1 MKTAILICAALALTG
16 CATKQFATVGDVTG
30 YERTAMT
37 CHDIDLEMART
48 QGVID
53 KIDAQAK
60 FSGLDVLAFLG
71 DFGIGNAMAKS
82 SALDSANQRMG
93 ELQDARGAK
102 GCADST
108 LTAKAPQ

>member
-1 MKTAILICAALALTG
+1 MKTAITVVLICAALSG

-37 CHDIDLEMART
+37 CHDIDLEAAKT

-53 KIDAQAK
+53 KIDAQSK
-60 FSGLDVLAFLG
+60 FNGLDVLAFLG

-82 SALDSANQRMG
+82 SALGSAHARMI
-93 ELQDARGAK
+93 ELDNLRTDK
-102 GCADST
+102 GCA
-108 LTAKAPQ
+108 LTTIGAK

>member
-1 MKTAILICAALALTG
+1 MKTAIILTLALALTG

-30 YERTAMT
+30 YEHTEMT

-53 KIDAQAK
+53 KIDQQAQ

-71 DFGIGNAMAKS
+71 DWGIGNAIAKS
-82 SALDSANQRMG
+82 SALDGANARMG
-93 ELQDARGAK
+93 ELQTLRAARGCNA
-102 GCADST
+102 
-108 LTAKAPQ
+108 